1 LYLIDTNVL
10 SELRRLNRANPN
22 VATWADSVLPVEMYV
37 SAISVLELE
46 VGVLRAERRDVAKGV
61 VLRRWLDRQVMPAFD
76 GKILAIDVTVARRCA
91 ALHVPNPRADRDAW
105 IAATALVYGF
115 TVVTR
120 NVADFAPMGIPL
132 LNPWNGEG

>member
-22 VATWADSVLPVEMYV
+22 VATWADSVLAVEMYV

-120 NVADFAPMGIPL
+120 NVADFAPMGVPL